1 MPPPARGAQLGAPRG
16 ADAPAPRPAW
26 ESRSLISDALA
37 GCRVLVVDDEALIA
51 MNVQDMLDEL
61 GCVVVAAP
69 TRVEEALAVVEDG
82 GIDAVLLD
90 VNLHG
95 RPSFPVADALAARQ
109 VPFVFATGYGTHI
122 LREDL
127 RDRPLLPK
135 PFRLRDL
142 ERVLAGALAA
152 RQ

>member
-1 MPPPARGAQLGAPRG
+1 MA
-16 ADAPAPRPAW
+16 
-26 ESRSLISDALA
+26 SDALA
-37 GCRVLVVDDEALIA
+37 GRRVLVVEDEALIA
-51 MNVQDMLDEL
+51 MNMREMLDEL
-61 GCVVVAAP
+61 GCVVVAAA
-69 TRVEEALAVVEDG
+69 TRVEEALAALEGG

-95 RPSFPVADALAARQ
+95 RPSFPVADALAARE
-109 VPFVFATGYGTHI
+109 VPFVFATGYGAHT

-135 PFRLRDL
+135 PFRMREL
-142 ERVLAGALAA
+142 EQVLAGALAP